1 MELEMDVDIPDGLPR
16 YGYDDVGV
24 PYAASA
30 YAIAAM
36 SRLSSSNSA
45 GNAERSAVD
54 SPARREA
61 DAVSDQD
68 AAAVDPVDQEE
79 NERADEQV
87 PAKENRQP
95 TSTPRTVPAKSP
107 GSRASTKR
115 KTKRPFT
122 FPREDEENAK
132 AFSELP
138 ADVAA
143 PPRSKPSRKP
153 QGSLKSAAGASAI
166 PRNGRT
172 RKTRKEQSADRA
184 EPSED
189 GDNPTAIRQYR
200 SGPLSQTEQ
209 DAVVRAVERFRDSQ
223 AMTQEEVIR
232 LIHINPLEK
241 AQEGNRQL
249 FGHLWTSIQ
258 DSCPSRPRQKLIN
271 WCRQRFHNFVARGK
285 WTKEQDDEL
294 ADLVEVHGKKWS
306 FIAGLINR
314 HQKDVR
320 DRWRNYLV
328 CRGKAKTDV
337 WSEEEEE
344 RFRELVEHAIENIR
358 EKLPENSRKSPEQL
372 INWLAISEDM
382 GHTRSRLQCMEK
394 WKRMRAAEPIPDKAP
409 TVLPPGSSWR
419 LEKARAELR
428 KLDVNDK
435 YTLVRAVRDSGVGM
449 DKKIKWTHIKR
460 DVFGDKFE
468 RQTLIVTWGRLRQS
482 VPESEWKTTRDCAS
496 YLCDMYEREGNVGAS
511 EGSEAE
517 EEKEGHRSPSPIPS
531 PVPKK
536 TKKRDK
542 GKGKEVVPASPAD
555 VPTSEPQAAK
565 AKSRKCD
572 DDAGLVEPHPKRS
585 KAKGSTKRRAET
597 FTEDL
602 ATKDQA
608 ALESPAPAT
617 QKSPPAEEQ
626 PSPELDFEQSQ
637 LSPSVEAEASRT
649 KRRERRASVVE
660 ESSVGAEDGDDPLPV
675 PSAANTKTPKR
686 SRKSFSQGDTEGSE
700 RAIAGVDDPT
710 AEGKEAE
717 DAAPPSSAPPRT
729 ASAKVSKKSRRASL
743 SNSTAESPRLKK
755 RKLSGFL
762 SAKTAKVNR
771 SGKAAVSGE
780 ADGRPSASGKSWS
793 EISSDDDD
801 MEDIPATLPASW
813 RLAN

>member
-1 MELEMDVDIPDGLPR
+1 
-16 YGYDDVGV
+16 
-24 PYAASA
+24 
-30 YAIAAM
+30 
-36 SRLSSSNSA
+36 
-45 GNAERSAVD
+45 
-54 SPARREA
+54 
-61 DAVSDQD
+61 
-68 AAAVDPVDQEE
+68 
-79 NERADEQV
+79 
-87 PAKENRQP
+87 
-95 TSTPRTVPAKSP
+95 
-107 GSRASTKR
+107 
-115 KTKRPFT
+115 
-122 FPREDEENAK
+122 
-132 AFSELP
+132 
-138 ADVAA
+138 
-143 PPRSKPSRKP
+143 
-153 QGSLKSAAGASAI
+153 
-166 PRNGRT
+166 
-172 RKTRKEQSADRA
+172 
-184 EPSED
+184 
-189 GDNPTAIRQYR
+189 
-200 SGPLSQTEQ
+200 
-209 DAVVRAVERFRDSQ
+209 
-223 AMTQEEVIR
+223 
-232 LIHINPLEK
+232 
-241 AQEGNRQL
+241 
-249 FGHLWTSIQ
+249 
-258 DSCPSRPRQKLIN
+258 
-271 WCRQRFHNFVARGK
+271 
-285 WTKEQDDEL
+285 
-294 ADLVEVHGKKWS
+294 
-306 FIAGLINR
+306 
-314 HQKDVR
+314 
-320 DRWRNYLV
+320 
-328 CRGKAKTDV
+328 
-337 WSEEEEE
+337 
-344 RFRELVEHAIENIR
+344 
-358 EKLPENSRKSPEQL
+358 
-372 INWLAISEDM
+372 
-382 GHTRSRLQCMEK
+382 
-394 WKRMRAAEPIPDKAP
+394 
-409 TVLPPGSSWR
+409 
-419 LEKARAELR
+419 
-428 KLDVNDK
+428 
-435 YTLVRAVRDSGVGM
+435 M